1 MSYSDAPKTTKMV
14 IIIEIILLAYML
26 YVLSTSLYKSY
37 QVDTFIATAA
47 EENKRLEQQ
56 NALLI
61 EDYEYYGSAAYKE
74 KIAKQNFNLVRPGEE
89 VIVLL
94 PDTTHSSSVSAENSQ
109 EDKVYAYTSKYY
121 QSLSNPQKWY
131 LFLFDRDRFSVGY

>member
-1 MSYSDAPKTTKMV
+1 MSYSDAPKTTKIV
-14 IIIEIILLAYML
+14 IITEIILLAYML

-47 EENKRLEQQ
+47 EENKKLEQQ
-56 NALLI
+56 NAMLI

-94 PDTTHSSSVSAENSQ
+94 PDTTHTTQQTTQ
-109 EDKVYAYTSKYY
+109 EEQVYSYTSKYY
-121 QSLSNPQKWY
+121 QGLSNPQKWY

>member
-1 MSYSDAPKTTKMV
+1 MV
-14 IIIEIILLAYML
+14 IVIEIVLLAYML
-26 YVLSTSLYKSY
+26 YVLSTALYKSY
-37 QVDTFIATAA
+37 QVDTFISTAA
-47 EENKRLEQQ
+47 DENKKLEQQ
-56 NALLI
+56 NAMLI

-94 PDTTHSSSVSAENSQ
+94 PDTSHASTKTTQ
-109 EDKVYAYTSKYY
+109 DDQVYAYTSKYY

>member
-1 MSYSDAPKTTKMV
+1 MTYSDAPKTTKMV
-14 IIIEIILLAYML
+14 IIIEIVLLAYML

-37 QVDTFIATAA
+37 QVDKFISTAA
-47 EENKRLEQQ
+47 DENKRLEQQ
-56 NALLI
+56 NTMLI
-61 EDYEYYGSAAYKE
+61 EDYEYFGSAAYKE

-94 PDTTHSSSVSAENSQ
+94 PDTTHATPQETQ
-109 EDKVYAYTSKYY
+109 EDQVYAYTSKYY